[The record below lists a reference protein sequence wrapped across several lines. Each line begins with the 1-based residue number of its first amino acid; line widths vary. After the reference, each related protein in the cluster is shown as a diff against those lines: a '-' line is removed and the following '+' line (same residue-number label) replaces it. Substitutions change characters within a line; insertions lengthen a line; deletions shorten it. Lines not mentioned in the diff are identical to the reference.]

1 LSATERFPPAER
13 ADPDSVED
21 ATPATP
27 APLARPQGDG
37 AAGLPQDRLRLVLI
51 TGLSGSGKSV
61 VAKCFEDLGFY
72 TVDNLPLPLLRE
84 FLERPGELVFGH
96 ERIAVVADLRTPGFA
111 EEFPKLIAE
120 IDNASFTSLPR
131 AGESGPSGPASEP
144 GHASQASQASPC
156 SQARPTLLFLEASDE
171 VLVRRFSETRR
182 PHPLAPDQPAIAGIR
197 RERELLAG
205 LRPRADLVFDTSQ
218 WSIHETRSQVYR
230 AFAAAGEEP
239 EMVVSLVSFGFK
251 HGTPVGTDLLFDV
264 RFLANPHFVPGL
276 REQSGQDAAVL
287 EYLAQQPDF
296 EELIS
301 RLADLLGFLL
311 PRYRRENRSYLS
323 VAVGCTGGRHRS
335 VAVCERLKQRLDAS
349 GWQGRL
355 IHRDISR

>member
-1 LSATERFPPAER
+1 MSSTSLPGEGQPGAAAER
-13 ADPDSVED
+13 PIGVED
-21 ATPATP
+21 ERSRA
-27 APLARPQGDG
+27 
-37 AAGLPQDRLRLVLI
+37 LPPDRLRLVLI

-61 VAKCFEDLGFY
+61 VAKCFEDLGYY

-84 FLERPGELVFGH
+84 FLERPGELVFGY
-96 ERIAVVADLRTPGFA
+96 ERIAVVADLRAPGFA

-120 IDNASFTSLPR
+120 IDRECP
-131 AGESGPSGPASEP
+131 
-144 GHASQASQASPC
+144 HQSQAL
-156 SQARPTLLFLEASDE
+156 PTLLFLEASDE

-205 LRPRADLVFDTSQ
+205 LRPRADLVFDTSH
-218 WSIHETRSQVYR
+218 WSIHETRAQVYR

-251 HGTPVGTDLLFDV
+251 HGVPVGTDLLFDV

-276 REQSGQDAAVL
+276 REQTGQDAEVL
-287 EYLAQQPDF
+287 EYLEQQPDF

-301 RLADLLGFLL
+301 RLADLLAFLL

-335 VAVCERLKQRLDAS
+335 VAICERLEKRLDAA
-349 GWQGRL
+349 GWPVRL
-355 IHRDISR
+355 VHRDIAR